1 MKVSANSKVLRWARA
16 TSNLSLDDVASRMG
30 RPRQVIEAW
39 ESGQDSPTY
48 AQLETLAYNVYKRP
62 LAVFFFPEPPEEE
75 GLKESFR
82 TLPDVEFGKIPPRVV
97 HLIRQARSMQIGL
110 GELCDGRNPSN
121 TRILGR
127 ADVLESS
134 DPVRVAQ
141 DVRRFLN
148 VTLDEQ
154 ACWADDGEAAERWRR
169 AIEDAGVFV
178 FKDAF
183 RQDEVSG
190 FCLYDREFPVIL
202 VNNSMPLTR
211 QMFTLFH
218 ELAHLMLQTSGI
230 DWTDDLLSSLTGR
243 NRRLEVLCNEFAAE
257 VLAPT
262 ADFMAHLR
270 KGRHDDHS
278 VSVMAARYSVSREV
292 ILRRLLDIGLVT
304 EDYYRRKAKEWIA
317 EARRS
322 RRGTS
327 GGNYYATKISYLGRT
342 YLNIAFAQYY
352 RNRLSIHELSGY
364 LGVKVDHIPAL
375 EQAFS
380 K

>member
-1 MKVSANSKVLRWARA
+1 MKVPANSKILRWARV
-16 TSNLSLDDVASRMG
+16 TSNLSLDDVAGRVG

-39 ESGQDSPTY
+39 ENGQDSPTY
-48 AQLETLAYNVYKRP
+48 AQLEALAYNVYKRP

-75 GLKESFR
+75 GLQESFR
-82 TLPDVEFGKIPPRVV
+82 TLPDVEFDKIPPRVV
-97 HLIRQARSMQIGL
+97 HLIRQAKSRQIGL
-110 GELCDGRNPSN
+110 SELCDGRNPSN
-121 TRILGR
+121 IRILGR
-127 ADVLESS
+127 VDVLESS

-141 DVRRFLN
+141 DMRRFLN
-148 VTLDEQ
+148 VTLEEQ
-154 ACWADDGEAAERWRR
+154 ACWADDGEAAERWRS

-183 RQDEVSG
+183 RQDEISG

-243 NRRLEVLCNEFAAE
+243 NRRVEVVCNEFAAE
-257 VLAPT
+257 VLMPT

-270 KGRHDDHS
+270 KGRYDDHS
-278 VSVMAARYSVSREV
+278 ISVMAARYSVSREV
-292 ILRRLLDIGLVT
+292 ILRRLLDMGLVT
-304 EDYYRRKAKEWIA
+304 EDYYRRKAKEWMA

-327 GGNYYATKISYLGRT
+327 GGNYYATKIAYLGRT

-364 LGVKVDHIPAL
+364 LGVKVDHIAAL
-375 EQAFS
+375 EQAFN